1 MKHIITFILLILPLF
16 ILSAQKD
23 ISSEMKLSEALS
35 YIEGATDY
43 SFIYNS
49 QAIDINQTTQ
59 FNQESLK
66 KRNFFTLLINLF
78 DKSDI
83 AYTIV
88 NKQIILTKK
97 ESLIPLHQAKYNK
110 VFGDVVDANNRAI
123 PGAIV
128 LIKGTHLGTSSN
140 VKGEFT
146 LQLTKGNSI
155 AVSLLG
161 YQTTNRKY
169 TGEDSLHIILKE
181 STHSL
186 DEIVI
191 TALGIEKE
199 KRTLTY
205 ATQKIE
211 SKETSL
217 IKESNL
223 MNTLAGK
230 ISGVQISRSA
240 SGIGGAVKVSIRG
253 NRSVTG
259 NNQPLYVINGV
270 PILNSNYEQIATA
283 IGGVADSGNKSG
295 SDGISAINPDD
306 IESLTILKG
315 GSAAALYGMQAS
327 NGVVLITLKQ
337 GIANQTTVNYNS
349 TILVD
354 QAISLPKLQSGY
366 GSLKNSNNSWGNKLA
381 HKATDNISD
390 FYQNGF
396 TSIQSVSVS
405 GGNEMLRSYL
415 SYANTTTNGIIE
427 NNKLSKHNISLHE
440 SASFFENKLSIDG
453 NITLVSQRIKNRPT
467 PGGLYMN
474 PLVGL
479 YTFPRGMDITPYK
492 DDFELYNED
501 RNMPIQNWHTNIN
514 EYQQNPYWLTNRIQT
529 TEKRI
534 RALASIAANL
544 KVTPWLNI
552 QMRGTNDYISDAFQQ
567 KIYAS
572 TSPSIA
578 GENGRYIDFSSTE
591 SLLYADILALI
602 NQKYENWEF
611 NIGMGGSISDHK
623 NTTLRLDSKTASLH
637 YPNVF
642 TVANINFSSNAYIEE
657 KNNEHKQIQSLFG
670 TAQIG
675 YNDQLFLDLT
685 ARNDWSST
693 LAYTKNAANGFFYPS
708 IGSSWII
715 NHSFNLPNWIS
726 LAKLR
731 ASWSHVGNDLP
742 IYVSNPTSEI
752 TAGGGII
759 TNDKAPFD
767 ELESE
772 RNESIELGAALNLF
786 ANRFYIDAT
795 FYKTNTKNQLFTL
808 PAPAGA
814 AYKYYYVNA
823 GNIQNQGVEII
834 MGGTP
839 IFNTH
844 FTWNSEINYATNKN
858 KVKALHPDLPIFIY
872 GDEGFSSTYSM
883 RLVEGGAFGDIYGKA
898 FKRDKNGTIIYND
911 EGLPVTTGNGNTA
924 KVGNCNPDFMLGWN
938 NQFKYKNVSLSF
950 LIDGRFGGEILSQ
963 TEALLDELGVSERS
977 GYDRDNYSVTL
988 EGKKIQNVKEFY
1000 QHIGGR
1006 SGVTENYMFDA
1017 TNIRLRELS
1026 IGYSLPKQWMLR
1038 SGIFKQVQLSL
1049 IARNL
1054 FFFYK
1059 PAPFDPDMILS
1070 TGNDNQGIDVFG
1082 IPTTRSI
1089 GFSLQATI

>member
-1 MKHIITFILLILPLF
+1 MKQIIILILLIIPLNQ
-16 ILSAQKD
+16 LSAQENKAPQ
-23 ISSEMKLSEALS
+23 MTLSEVLS
-35 YIEGATDY
+35 YIEKATDY

-49 QAIDINQTTQ
+49 QAIDIDQTTL
-59 FNQESLK
+59 FNPEYLEK
-66 KRNFFTLLINLF
+66 GNLFALLNNLF

-97 ESLIPLHQAKYNK
+97 ESLVPLHQATHNK
-110 VFGDVVDANNRAI
+110 VSGVVFDVNNLPI
-123 PGAIV
+123 PGAVI

-140 VKGEFT
+140 IKGQFT

-161 YQTTNRKY
+161 YETTSAKY
-169 TGEDSLHIILKE
+169 RGEDSLHIILKE
-181 STHSL
+181 SINSL
-186 DEIVI
+186 DEVVV
-191 TALGIEKE
+191 TALGIAKG

-211 SKETSL
+211 NREISKV
-217 IKESNL
+217 KEPNL
-223 MNTLAGK
+223 MNTLSGK

-240 SGIGGAVKVSIRG
+240 SGIGGSVKVAIRG
-253 NRSVTG
+253 SRSVTG

-270 PILNSNYEQIATA
+270 PILNSNYEQIATG
-283 IGGVADSGNKSG
+283 IGGVADAGNRDG

-327 NGVVLITLKQ
+327 NGVILITLKK
-337 GIANQTTVNYNS
+337 GVANQTVVNYS
-349 TILVD
+349 SSILID
-354 QAISLPKLQSGY
+354 QPISLPKLQNEY
-366 GSLKNSNNSWGNKLA
+366 GAGTNSNSSWGSKLP
-381 HKATDNISD
+381 HSATDNVSD
-390 FYQNGF
+390 FFQNGF

-405 GGNEMLRSYL
+405 GGTEALRSYL
-415 SYANTTTNGIIE
+415 SYANTTANGIIE
-427 NNKLSKHNISLHE
+427 KNRMSKHNISLHE
-440 SASFFENKLSIDG
+440 SASFFDNRLTIDG
-453 NITLVSQRIKNRPT
+453 NINLVSQQIKNRPT

-474 PLVGL
+474 PLLGL
-479 YTFPRGMDITPYK
+479 YTFPRGMDIAPYK
-492 DDFELYNED
+492 NDFEVYNEA
-501 RNMPIQNWHTNIN
+501 RNMPIQHWHTNIN

-529 TEKRI
+529 AENRM
-534 RALASIAANL
+534 RALTSIAANL
-544 KVTPWLNI
+544 NVTPWLNI
-552 QMRGTNDYISDAFQQ
+552 QMRGTNDHISDAFQQ

-572 TSPSIA
+572 TAPTIA

-591 SLLYADILALI
+591 NLLYGDILALM
-602 NQKYENWEF
+602 NKRYGNWEL
-611 NIGMGGSISDHK
+611 NLGLGGSISNHK
-623 NTTLRLDSKTASLH
+623 HTSLRLDSKTASLY

-657 KNNEHKQIQSLFG
+657 KNNEQRQIQSVFG

-675 YNDQLFLDLT
+675 YKNQLFLDLT

-693 LAYTKNAANGFFYPS
+693 LAYTKSAAKGFFYPS
-708 IGSSWII
+708 IGASWIM
-715 NHSFNLPNWIS
+715 NHALNLPNWIS

-752 TAGGGII
+752 IAGGGII

-772 RNESIELGAALNLF
+772 RNESIELGTAWNLF

-795 FYKTNTKNQLFTL
+795 YYKTNTKNQLFTL
-808 PAPAGA
+808 PAPTGA

-823 GNIQNQGVEII
+823 GDIQNQGVEITL
-834 MGGTP
+834 GGTP
-839 IFNTH
+839 ILRKQFK
-844 FTWNSEINYATNKN
+844 WSSELNYATNKN
-858 KVKALHPDLPIFIY
+858 QVKALHPDLPIFIY

-883 RLVEGGAFGDIYGKA
+883 RLVEGGSFGDIYGKA
-898 FKRDKNGTIIYND
+898 FKRDENGSILYND
-911 EGLPVTTGNGNTA
+911 EGLPLTTGNGNTA
-924 KVGNCNPDFMLGWN
+924 KVGNSNPDFMLGWN
-938 NQFKYKNVSLSF
+938 NQFNYKNISLSF
-950 LIDGRFGGEILSQ
+950 LIDVRFGGEVLSQ
-963 TEALLDELGVSERS
+963 TEAILDEFGVSERS
-977 GYDRDNYSVTL
+977 GNARDNFGVILEEKKLENVTD
-988 EGKKIQNVKEFY
+988 FY
-1000 QHIGGR
+1000 QHVGGR
-1006 SGVTENYMFDA
+1006 SGVTEYYMYDA
-1017 TNIRLRELS
+1017 TNVRLRELS
-1026 IGYSLPKQWMLR
+1026 IGYTLPKQWMQR
-1038 SGIFKQVQLSL
+1038 SGIFKQVKLAL

-1059 PAPFDPDMILS
+1059 PAPFDPDMVLS

-1082 IPTTRSI
+1082 IPSTRNM
-1089 GFSLQATI
+1089 GFSIQATI